1 MSMEKNGAISSGT
14 PQQGCCGGGC
24 DSEKKASTQLELK
37 FPDSEQAANEL
48 ENDVTKEA
56 IDAVEAQA
64 QKNRKNPA
72 G

>member
-1 MSMEKNGAISSGT
+1 MSMEKNGAISSNT

-24 DSEKKASTQLELK
+24 ASEKEASTQLELQ

-48 ENDVTKEA
+48 ETDVTKEA

-64 QKNRKNPA
+64 QKNRRNPA
-72 G
+72 C